1 MVVKEKL
8 DKVSIHST
16 GIFLASYYILGTAP
30 GVRNIIMN
38 KIMLSFEVFELVKRD
53 QHDKLTSKV
62 QRWGDAQDTVEIKMI
77 LCVKEIGSDNS
88 ARTQGISGSL
98 PGQRQGER
106 GVGRKCSGLP
116 LWTCKNKGGKNN
128 IVRWEQKTG
137 TTGNPTFWEAT
148 CAPGGDYTAEGDE
161 VQVTR
166 SPW

>member
-1 MVVKEKL
+1 ML
-8 DKVSIHST
+8 TISFLP
-16 GIFLASYYILGTAP
+16 IFYSKIWKFSKHRHKWWSRKNWTTRCSFTQQVFFGLPINILGTAP

-38 KIMLSFEVFELVKRD
+38 KIILSFEVFELVKRD

-137 TTGNPTFWEAT
+137 TTGNPTF
-148 CAPGGDYTAEGDE
+148 
-161 VQVTR
+161 
-166 SPW
+166 